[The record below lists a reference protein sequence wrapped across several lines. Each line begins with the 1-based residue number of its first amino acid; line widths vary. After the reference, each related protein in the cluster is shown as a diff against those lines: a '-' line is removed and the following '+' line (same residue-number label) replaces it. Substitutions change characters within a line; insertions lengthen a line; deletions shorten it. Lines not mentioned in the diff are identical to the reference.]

1 MTPTPDDASGA
12 NAGPVSPPEQP
23 RVYVTRKLPDAIEAR
38 MSDLFD
44 TVLRDD
50 DTPMDADA
58 LKAAMADC
66 DVFVPT
72 VTDKIDADVI
82 AAAGP
87 RLRLIANF
95 GAGTNHIDVA
105 AAYAKGI
112 TVTNTPGV
120 LTEDAADMTM
130 ALILAVP
137 RRLVEGDRRMR
148 SDGFHGWT
156 PTHMLGHRVRGKRL
170 GILGMGRIGSAVAR
184 RAHAFGLSVHYHNR
198 QRVPETLER
207 ALEATWHETLEDM
220 LSEIDILTINA
231 PLTPSTRHLIDG
243 RTLALMR
250 PDSYL
255 VNTSRGEIIDEAALA
270 DALSHGRL
278 AGAGLDVYEDEP
290 RPHPTLLT
298 LENVILSPHI
308 ASATHESRR
317 EMGEKVLINIRAH
330 MDNHACPDRVLPP
343 GARLALAS

>member
-1 MTPTPDDASGA
+1 M
-12 NAGPVSPPEQP
+12 
-23 RVYVTRKLPDAIEAR
+23 R
-38 MSDLFD
+38 DLFD
-44 TVLRDD
+44 TVLPPEDRA
-50 DTPMDADA
+50 MSQAE
-58 LKAAMADC
+58 LKAAIADC

-72 VTDKIDADVI
+72 VTDRIDADVI

-105 AAYAKGI
+105 AAHERGI

-120 LTEDAADMTM
+120 LTEDTADLAM

-137 RRLVEGDRRMR
+137 RRLVEGDRCMR
-148 SDGFHGWT
+148 AGGFDGWS

-198 QRVPETLER
+198 HRAPETLER
-207 ALEATWHETLEDM
+207 ALDANWHDTLEDM
-220 LSEIDILTINA
+220 LAEIDILSINA
-231 PLTPSTRHLIDG
+231 PLTPTTRHIIDA
-243 RTLALMR
+243 RTLAVMK

-255 VNTSRGEIIDEAALA
+255 VNTSRGAIVDEAALA

-290 RPHPTLLT
+290 RPHPALLG
-298 LENVILSPHI
+298 LENVILAPHI
-308 ASATHESRR
+308 GSATHESRR

-330 MDNHACPDRVLPP
+330 IDNHACPDRVLPP
-343 GARLALAS
+343 GARLSLAS